1 MTLRKKRRLLGGC
14 IALLALLA
22 VAVMLIGTVWIK
34 IVLVAALVGYVALFS
49 ALWRCPYCGGG
60 LGRID
65 QHFTYCPHCGKEL
78 GCDERSDDRS

>member
-49 ALWRCPYCGGG
+49 ALWRCPCCGKY
-60 LGRID
+60 LDRN
-65 QHFTYCPHCGKEL
+65 FFASYCPRCGEEL
-78 GCDERSDDRS
+78 DYDQDLRGFL

>member
-1 MTLRKKRRLLGGC
+1 MTLRKRRRLLGCC
-14 IALLALLA
+14 IALLTVLA

-34 IVLVAALVGYVALFS
+34 IVLAAALVGYVALFL

-65 QHFTYCPHCGKEL
+65 EHFTCCPRCGKEL
-78 GCDERSDDRS
+78 DYDQDLRGRL

>member
-49 ALWRCPYCGGG
+49 ALSRCPCRGKY
-60 LGRID
+60 LDRN
-65 QHFTYCPHCGKEL
+65 FFASYCPRCGEEL
-78 GCDERSDDRS
+78 DYDQDLRGFL

>member
-49 ALWRCPYCGGG
+49 ALWRCPYCGRG

-78 GCDERSDDRS
+78 GCDERSDGRS

>member
-34 IVLVAALVGYVALFS
+34 IVLVDPPQAPAAMGTAPQGTEK
-49 ALWRCPYCGGG
+49 RH
-60 LGRID
+60 IT
-65 QHFTYCPHCGKEL
+65 H
-78 GCDERSDDRS
+78 